1 MLTSFPTA
9 GFKNGRSLKVGNF
22 PGKQCQLVASISEL
36 MRGHFASVLRM
47 DDGTEDVVA
56 EGEGV
61 TYQVSAYVT
70 TFDDTIAFA
79 LVSNVNLWS
88 EEERAILNLC
98 RPGTL
103 SEGARLI
110 LSRLSLRRPKWIKSN
125 SISHYVP
132 YHQKPGQNVEADFHA
147 SLDSLER
154 HSFLEYVNTKSPF
167 DTAYE
172 AVESSFLSDDLTIL
186 YKKLTTQKN
195 VTNGN
200 NKPLN
205 KEGLLEAI
213 MQAVRTQKTLFGQPL
228 MHKFSHTV
236 VEVLKE
242 LPVTQNRFRSS
253 FPQSRSGGNGN
264 GNNGNGNTSA
274 SGMFGG
280 ARGSKGQLRLLRINP
295 QILHLL
301 RRCQRLYQ
309 VSHSS
314 AVRWSVV
321 FCCHITCTLLT

>member
-1 MLTSFPTA
+1 
-9 GFKNGRSLKVGNF
+9 
-22 PGKQCQLVASISEL
+22 
-36 MRGHFASVLRM
+36 M
-47 DDGTEDVVA
+47 DDGADDVIP
-56 EGEGV
+56 ESDGV
-61 TYQVSAYVT
+61 TYRVSAYVT
-70 TFDDTIAFA
+70 TFDDTITFA
-79 LVSNVNLWS
+79 LESNGNLWS

-110 LSRLSLRRPKWIKSN
+110 LCRLSLRRPKWIKSN

-132 YHQKPGQNVEADFHA
+132 YNQKPGQNAEADFHA

-154 HSFLEYVNTKSPF
+154 HSFLEYVNSKSPF
-167 DTAYE
+167 ETAHE
-172 AVESSFLSDDLTIL
+172 AVESCFLIDDLTIL
-186 YKKLTTQKN
+186 YKKLTTKKN

-228 MHKFSHTV
+228 MQKFSHTV

-242 LPVTQNRFRSS
+242 LPVTQNRFRNS
-253 FPQSRSGGNGN
+253 FPQSRSGGSSSSNG
-264 GNNGNGNTSA
+264 
-274 SGMFGG
+274 SGVFGG

-309 VSHSS
+309 VRRSCAVSS
-314 AVRWSVV
+314 P
-321 FCCHITCTLLT
+321 CCNLALFLPNVLCA